1 MKLINS
7 ILIVNFPGNT
17 CRSPVAEAVFI
28 DEVKKA
34 GLENEWE
41 IDSAAITDWHVGDS
55 PNKRASALMEKYKLA
70 YDNRARQIEPSD
82 FRKFDYIFGMDGYN
96 MYDLDGMAP
105 SDGKAKLLLL
115 GSFDPEGFRE
125 IRDPYCVS
133 VKDHYRPISTNFH
146 YHFSQT
152 FTGFEFARL

>member
-1 MKLINS
+1 MVLNENFKVKLFNS
-7 ILIVNFPGNT
+7 ILIVFFTGNT

-34 GLENEWE
+34 GLEDEWE

-55 PNKRASALMEKYKLA
+55 PNKRALALMEEYKLT

-82 FRKFDYIFGMDGYN
+82 FRKFDYIFGMDGHN
-96 MYDLDGMAP
+96 MYDLDGLAP
-105 SDGKAKLLLL
+105 SDGKAQLLLL

-133 VKDHYRPISTNFH
+133 VKDQYLFISAN
-146 YHFSQT
+146 
-152 FTGFEFARL
+152 